1 MRKEGFNIRATKLDG
16 SNFVQVENSGQGGAG
31 VAASWVGSLTHN
43 MAMIQPLLT
52 SLNWKMGEIL
62 PFLA

>member
-31 VAASWVGSLTHN
+31 VAASWVGSFGTLEVSN
-43 MAMIQPLLT
+43 KRAGW
-52 SLNWKMGEIL
+52 NK
-62 PFLA
+62 LAGWAGFFFVY